1 MSGDKIKWKGKD
13 VVDGIYTSNRW
24 PEETQKKL
32 HCDFCPL
39 FILINHYSL

>member
-24 PEETQKKL
+24 PEETQKNSIVIFV
-32 HCDFCPL
+32 HCSF
-39 FILINHYSL
+39 